1 MDRNELDDW
10 TASNL
15 FMVPLLSIA
24 RYKLN
29 IHGLINSFLI
39 NGESEEQLENILYLL
54 FTPPNTDKFN
64 DFIEQEKE
72 ESGLVV
78 VSEQDFPPNFVL
90 IGCKLPEEFKEDYK
104 LFWEGKFS
112 KMSKDY
118 KDRIPDKVR
127 MSGGNGKTIAKTSI
141 QHMIFEK
148 NAELRIHWENRL
160 DVVFSDDLELWSI
173 PDPEKETFKLFK
185 HEKSTTGVA

>member
-15 FMVPLLSIA
+15 FMVPLLSIP

-39 NGESEEQLENILYLL
+39 NGESEEQIENVLYLL
-54 FTPPNTDKFN
+54 FTPPNIDKFN

-72 ESGLVV
+72 EVGLII

-90 IGCKLPEEFKEDYK
+90 LGCKLPEEFKDDYK

-112 KMSKDY
+112 QMSKDF
-118 KDRIPDKVR
+118 KNRIPDKVR
-127 MSGGNGKTIAKTSI
+127 MSSGNGKTIAKTSI

-148 NAELRIHWENRL
+148 NPELRLHWENRL
-160 DVVFSDDLELWSI
+160 DVIFTDDLELWSI
-173 PDPEKETFKLFK
+173 PDTEKETFKLFK